1 MEDLS
6 AEIAQIEAGRSY
18 GLLRP
23 TPDVESCKAV
33 MLDKKH
39 IDALRQIKAPT
50 DVMEKV
56 MGLWLLLLDS
66 FGVGVI
72 SKVQEKI
79 FDAVKANKD

>member
-1 MEDLS
+1 M
-6 AEIAQIEAGRSY
+6 
-18 GLLRP
+18 LRP
-23 TPDVESCKAV
+23 APDVESCKAV

-66 FGVGVI
+66 FGIDVI
-72 SKVQEKI
+72 GKVQEKI
-79 FDAVKANKD
+79 TDALKANKD

>member
-1 MEDLS
+1 
-6 AEIAQIEAGRSY
+6 
-18 GLLRP
+18 
-23 TPDVESCKAV
+23 